1 MWPGMV
7 GFLDLRSK
15 VRGTSSMR
23 TDEAAARRQGLGVVE
38 GAIIVIGDEGGAKWR
53 PRRRQDLCC
62 AIRIFTIL

>member
-1 MWPGMV
+1 
-7 GFLDLRSK
+7 
-15 VRGTSSMR
+15 MR